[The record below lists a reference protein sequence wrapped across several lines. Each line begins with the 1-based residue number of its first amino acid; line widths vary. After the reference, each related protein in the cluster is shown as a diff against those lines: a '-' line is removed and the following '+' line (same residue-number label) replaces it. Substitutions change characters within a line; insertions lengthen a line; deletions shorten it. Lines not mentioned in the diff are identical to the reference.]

1 MNLSCFSQSYAQ
13 ARQQFLDSC
22 ARRGLAVESH
32 IHPLAGR
39 DGEQLAIDVAFQGNA
54 DAPNLL
60 VLSSGCHGVEGF
72 CGSGVQVDLLND
84 DAWAA
89 STRRDDLAVLYI
101 HALNP
106 YGFSHLRRVTH
117 ENVDLNRNF
126 LDFSK
131 PLPDNPEYRVIA
143 PVLVPPHWPVG
154 VGNLLKLLGYTLRYG
169 RKGLQAGISRGQHSD
184 PKGLFFAGTEPTWSN
199 QRLRQILRQHGQ
211 RCQRL
216 GWVDVHTGLGPRGY
230 GERIYK
236 GKQNPD
242 DIARCRRWWG
252 EQVTNAA
259 EGNSASADL
268 NGTIDLAVMEECAQ
282 AQYTG
287 VTLEYGTLPGKQVLS
302 ALRGEQWLY
311 NHPEA
316 PLAQHQQIKQQI
328 RDAFYVDADDWKQQV
343 LEQAREVLQ
352 QGLAGLYAKP

>member
-13 ARQQFLDSC
+13 ARQAFLASC
-22 ARRGLAVESH
+22 AQRGLAVESH
-32 IHPLAGR
+32 IHPLTGR
-39 DGEQLAIDVAFQGNA
+39 DGEQLAIDVALHGNA

-72 CGSGVQVDLLND
+72 CGSGVQVDRLND
-84 DAWAA
+84 DAWFAA
-89 STRRDDLAVLYI
+89 TQRDDLAVLYI

-126 LDFSK
+126 VDFSQ
-131 PLPDNPEYRVIA
+131 PLPDNAEYRAIA
-143 PVLVPPHWPVG
+143 PVLLPKKWPVG
-154 VGNLLKLLGYTLRYG
+154 SGNLLQLLGLTLRYG

-184 PKGLFFAGTEPTWSN
+184 PKGLFFAGSEPTWSN
-199 QRLRQILRQHGQ
+199 LRLREILRKYGQ
-211 RCQRL
+211 SCQRL
-216 GWVDVHTGLGPRGY
+216 AWVDVHTGLGPRGH

-236 GKQNPD
+236 GKQDAD

-252 EQVTNAA
+252 SAVTNAA

-268 NGTIDLAVMEECAQ
+268 NGTIDLGVMAECAQ

-316 PLAQHQQIKQQI
+316 PAAQHQLIKQQM

-343 LEQAREVLQ
+343 LEQAREVLE
-352 QGLAGLYAKP
+352 QGLAGLYS

>member
-13 ARQQFLDSC
+13 ARQAFLASC
-22 ARRGLAVESH
+22 AHRGLAVESH
-32 IHPLAGR
+32 IHPLPGR
-39 DGEQLAIDVAFQGNA
+39 DGEQLAIDVAFYGKP

-60 VLSSGCHGVEGF
+60 VISSGCHGVEGF
-72 CGSGVQVDLLND
+72 CGSGVQVDRLND
-84 DAWAA
+84 DAWFAA
-89 STRRDDLAVLYI
+89 TQRDDLAVLYI

-126 LDFSK
+126 VDFSQ
-131 PLPDNPEYRVIA
+131 PLRDNPEYRVLA
-143 PVLVPPHWPVG
+143 PVLLPKKWPAG
-154 VGNLLKLLGYTLRYG
+154 TFNLLRLLSFALRYG

-184 PKGLFFAGTEPTWSN
+184 PNGLFFAGTAPTWSH
-199 QRLRQILRQHGQ
+199 QRLRDILRTYAQ
-211 RCQRL
+211 RCERL
-216 GWVDVHTGLGPRGY
+216 AWVDLHTGLGPRGH

-236 GKQNPD
+236 GKQTAE

-268 NGTIDLAVMEECAQ
+268 NGTIDLAVMDECPH

-287 VTLEYGTLPGKQVLS
+287 VTLEYGTLPGKQVLA
-302 ALRGEQWLY
+302 ALRGEQWLQ

-316 PLAQHQQIKQQI
+316 PPAQHQLIKQQM
-328 RDAFYVDADDWKQQV
+328 RDAFYVDADDWKEQV
-343 LEQAREVLQ
+343 LEQAREALE
-352 QGLAGLYAKP
+352 QGLAGLYA

>member
-1 MNLSCFSQSYAQ
+1 MNPSCFSQSYTQ
-13 ARQQFLDSC
+13 ARQQFLNSC

-32 IHPLAGR
+32 IHPLPGR
-39 DGEQLAIDVAFQGNA
+39 DGEQLAIDVAFHGKP
-54 DAPNLL
+54 DAANLL

-72 CGSGVQVDLLND
+72 CGSGVQVDRLND
-84 DAWAA
+84 DAWFAA
-89 STRRDDLAVLYI
+89 TQRDDLAVLYI

-106 YGFSHLRRVTH
+106 YGFSHLRRVTN

-126 LDFSK
+126 IDFSQ
-131 PLPDNPEYRVIA
+131 PLPDNAEYRALA
-143 PVLVPPHWPVG
+143 PVLLPKKWPVG
-154 VGNLLKLLGYTLRYG
+154 ALNALQLMSFALRYG
-169 RKGLQAGISRGQHSD
+169 RMGLQAGISRGQHSD
-184 PKGLFFAGTEPTWSN
+184 PKGLFFAGTAPTWSN
-199 QRLRQILRQHGQ
+199 QRLREILRTYGQ

-216 GWVDVHTGLGPRGY
+216 AWVDVHTGLGPRGH

-236 GKQNPD
+236 GLQNAE
-242 DIARCRRWWG
+242 DIARCRRWFG
-252 EQVTNAA
+252 DQVTNAA

-268 NGTIDLAVMEECAQ
+268 NGTIDLGVMAECPQ

-302 ALRGEQWLY
+302 ALRAEQWLY

-328 RDAFYVDADDWKQQV
+328 RDAFYVDADDWKIQV
-343 LEQAREVLQ
+343 LEQARDVMA
-352 QGLAGLYAKP
+352 QGLAGLYS